1 MPALPRKPLV
11 LLLLLLAA
19 ALPTLAQS
27 PATAPLPVLTAS
39 FGPGQ
44 SDLADATW
52 LFHSGDDASL
62 TAPAFASP
70 NFDDS
75 AWQRIT
81 PSTPMAKYTPVQAN
95 TVAWYRLHLRIPAG
109 ASQPAVQT
117 YSIARAYQFW
127 INGNRVA
134 QFGGAPGREY
144 PTYQPVAYYDLPVS
158 PSQPTDVVLAFRC
171 VLLGNSTTLTH
182 PLIGPGKL
190 TLGRHD
196 DLTATHQRDLLS
208 VSGAYYAL
216 NFLHLLVGL
225 LALYLYRSQPSQ
237 RDYLWIAMLA
247 FQQVL
252 QGALNIAD
260 NSIPMERDFS
270 RITQAL
276 LDGALC
282 LLYLFFYADLRH
294 HHVRFWKRLAYVG
307 AFGIAVLEIING
319 ETNLLP
325 DSVTT
330 TLFVLCWVPLILY
343 PFITIRQIG
352 WGDRR
357 EGVLML
363 IPFSMLGLDFLFR
376 FGSEVL
382 VNFGILH
389 HLPALMN
396 GVLIGGIR
404 IDSGFLSNTIFWV
417 SIPAIIV
424 YRSNLLSQENARVAA
439 DLEAARRVQALL
451 VPSTPPATPGF
462 LVETVYLPAQEVGG
476 DFFLVSPAP
485 DNSLLL
491 VVGDV
496 SGKGIQA
503 ALVVSTIVGI
513 LRNEPSRDP
522 ATVLAHLNRA
532 LAGVISGF
540 ATGLCAHISAT
551 GTLTVANAGHLSPY
565 LNGADLELPGALPLG
580 LTPAAEYDSTARQLT
595 PGSRLVFVSDGVV
608 EAESPTRELLGFDRA
623 RELSLQPAEAIAQ
636 AARSWGQS
644 DDITVVAITWQPAS

>member
-1 MPALPRKPLV
+1 LPPASIKRFALALFLMAMRLPG
-11 LLLLLLAA
+11 
-19 ALPTLAQS
+19 LAQP
-27 PATAPLPVLTAS
+27 PANTPVPVLAPS
-39 FGPGQ
+39 FANGQ
-44 SDLADATW
+44 SDLAYTTW
-52 LFHSGDDASL
+52 LFHSGDDPSL
-62 TAPAFASP
+62 TNPAFASP

-81 PSTPMAKYTPVQAN
+81 PSTPMAQYAPVQTN

-109 ASQPAVQT
+109 ASRPAIQT
-117 YSIARAYQFW
+117 FSIARAYQFW

-134 QFGGAPGREY
+134 QFGGAPGHEY
-144 PTYQPVAYYDLPVS
+144 PTFEPVEYYDLPVS

-190 TLGRHD
+190 TLGRRE
-196 DLTATHQRDLLS
+196 DLLASHQRDILS
-208 VSGAYYAL
+208 FSGPYYAL
-216 NFLHLLVGL
+216 NFLQLLVGL

-260 NSIPMERDFS
+260 NSIPMERDLS

-282 LLYLFFYADLRH
+282 LLYLFFYADLRRH
-294 HHVRFWKRLAYVG
+294 HIRFWKQIAYVG
-307 AFGIAVLEIING
+307 ALGIAVLEILNG
-319 ETNLLP
+319 ETSLLP
-325 DSVTT
+325 DSITT
-330 TLFVLCWVPLILY
+330 ALFVLCWVPLLIY

-382 VNFGILH
+382 VNFGLLH

-396 GVLIGGIR
+396 GVVIGGIR
-404 IDSGFLSNTIFWV
+404 IDSGFLANTIFWV

-424 YRSNLLSQENARVAA
+424 YRSTLLSQENARVAA

-513 LRNEPSRDP
+513 LRNEPSREP

-551 GTLTVANAGHLSPY
+551 GALTIANAGHLSPY

-580 LTPAAEYDSTARQLT
+580 LAAEAEYDSTTRQLT
-595 PGSRLVFVSDGVV
+595 PGTRLVFVSDGVI

-623 RELSLQPAEAIAQ
+623 REFSLQPADAIAQ
-636 AARSWGQS
+636 AARTWGQS
-644 DDITVVAITWQPAS
+644 DDITVVAITWQPAF